1 MIDTR
6 VIVVASAAYLAL
18 LFAIAYFGDRRADRG
33 RSIISNGYIYAL
45 SIGVYASSW
54 TYYGSVGRAATT
66 GVGFLPIYLGAT
78 IMAAGWWLVL
88 RKIIRICKQNRITS
102 LADFISSRYGKSA
115 ALGGLVTVIA
125 VVGIVPYI
133 ALQLKAISNSFTILR
148 AEPGLATTVAA
159 DPPILTDT
167 ALYVALLLA
176 AFTIVFGTR
185 HLDATER
192 HEGMVAAIAF
202 ESLVKLVAFLAVGF
216 YVTYVSFRGFGD
228 LFGRA
233 RSDPDLAHLLR
244 FGETQSYGSW
254 LWLIV
259 LSMLAILFLPRQ
271 WQLAVVEN
279 VDERHIKTA
288 TWVFPLYLLL
298 INIFVLPIAIAGLV
312 TFGSGGVS
320 ADAFVLAL
328 PLADQQAMLTLFVFI
343 GGLSAATG
351 MVIVETIA
359 LSTMVS
365 NSLVLPILL
374 RRRSALA
381 DGRDLGRAILRIR
394 RATIVAV
401 LLLGYAYFRVAGDAL
416 ALVSIGLI
424 SFAAVAQFAPAIL
437 GGLYWR
443 SATRRGATW
452 GLLAGFVV
460 WAYTLPLPSLA
471 ATGLV
476 PESFVE
482 DGPFGVGLLA
492 PYALFGLDGLD
503 EVSHSML
510 WSMLVNVGLFVGL
523 SLTGRREPAEHVQ
536 ASAFVDAFTHVGGG
550 ADARFWRG
558 SATVGELR
566 VLLARFL
573 GDDGTRAA
581 LASYA
586 ARTGADVS
594 PDAAAEPE
602 LVQHVEALLA
612 GAVGSAAARF
622 IVGSVV
628 EEEPLAVDEVLQI
641 LDETS
646 EVLAYS
652 RALERKSQQLQAATT
667 ELRHANERLQELD
680 RLKDDFVSTV
690 THELRTPLTSIRA
703 FSEILSDNPDLDP
716 AERADYL
723 RIVVQETER
732 LTRLINQV
740 LDLSKLESGGAQ
752 WHIEPVD
759 LGEVVTTSAQAT
771 AQIFREREVDLEVD
785 MPGSAPIV
793 RADRDRLVQVLLNL
807 LSNAVKFCPR
817 ETGRVQ
823 IGIET
828 RDAMA
833 RVDVRDNGPGIADAD
848 REVIFEKFRQGGD
861 TRINRPAGTG
871 LGLPISRQIV
881 EHLGGRLWVESHAGE
896 GATFSFTLPVA
907 VVGAGSSAGA
917 EAREG
922 ET

>member
-6 VIVVASAAYLAL
+6 VIVVASVAYLAL

-78 IMAAGWWLVL
+78 AMAAGWWLVL

-115 ALGGLVTVIA
+115 VLGGLVTVIA

-148 AEPGLATTVAA
+148 AEPELATTVAA

-228 LFGRA
+228 LFRHA

-254 LWLIV
+254 LWLIL

-271 WQLAVVEN
+271 WQVAVVEN

-288 TWVFPLYLLL
+288 TWVFPLYLFL

-328 PLADQQAMLTLFVFI
+328 PMADQQAMLTLFVFI

-401 LLLGYAYFRVAGDAL
+401 LLLGYRVL
-416 ALVSIGLI
+416 
-424 SFAAVAQFAPAIL
+424 P
-437 GGLYWR
+437 
-443 SATRRGATW
+443 RRG
-452 GLLAGFVV
+452 
-460 WAYTLPLPSLA
+460 
-471 ATGLV
+471 
-476 PESFVE
+476 
-482 DGPFGVGLLA
+482 
-492 PYALFGLDGLD
+492 
-503 EVSHSML
+503 
-510 WSMLVNVGLFVGL
+510 
-523 SLTGRREPAEHVQ
+523 
-536 ASAFVDAFTHVGGG
+536 
-550 ADARFWRG
+550 
-558 SATVGELR
+558 
-566 VLLARFL
+566 
-573 GDDGTRAA
+573 
-581 LASYA
+581 
-586 ARTGADVS
+586 
-594 PDAAAEPE
+594 
-602 LVQHVEALLA
+602 
-612 GAVGSAAARF
+612 
-622 IVGSVV
+622 
-628 EEEPLAVDEVLQI
+628 
-641 LDETS
+641 
-646 EVLAYS
+646 
-652 RALERKSQQLQAATT
+652 
-667 ELRHANERLQELD
+667 
-680 RLKDDFVSTV
+680 
-690 THELRTPLTSIRA
+690 
-703 FSEILSDNPDLDP
+703 
-716 AERADYL
+716 
-723 RIVVQETER
+723 
-732 LTRLINQV
+732 
-740 LDLSKLESGGAQ
+740 
-752 WHIEPVD
+752 
-759 LGEVVTTSAQAT
+759 
-771 AQIFREREVDLEVD
+771 
-785 MPGSAPIV
+785 
-793 RADRDRLVQVLLNL
+793 
-807 LSNAVKFCPR
+807 
-817 ETGRVQ
+817 
-823 IGIET
+823 
-828 RDAMA
+828 
-833 RVDVRDNGPGIADAD
+833 
-848 REVIFEKFRQGGD
+848 
-861 TRINRPAGTG
+861 
-871 LGLPISRQIV
+871 
-881 EHLGGRLWVESHAGE
+881 
-896 GATFSFTLPVA
+896 
-907 VVGAGSSAGA
+907 
-917 EAREG
+917 
-922 ET
+922 